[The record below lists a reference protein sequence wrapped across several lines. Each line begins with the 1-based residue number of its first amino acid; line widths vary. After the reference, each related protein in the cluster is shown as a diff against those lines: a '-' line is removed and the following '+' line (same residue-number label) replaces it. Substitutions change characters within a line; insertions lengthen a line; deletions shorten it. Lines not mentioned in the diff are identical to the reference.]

1 MKLKPKKRQ
10 SRVEFQEEV
19 REEVKPRKKS
29 ENKLPPDE
37 YPNVVFEKI
46 LVRQADSFRQYLEIS
61 VKRYENDE
69 ENPYMCQITMAQES
83 ERYTGRLNG
92 KTIYLPI
99 ESVIDLIDTL
109 SEVLDE
115 CEEKDII

>member
-10 SRVEFQEEV
+10 SRVEFQEV
-19 REEVKPRKKS
+19 KEEVKSRKKS

-37 YPNVVFEKI
+37 YPVVLEKKI
-46 LVRQADSFRQYLEIS
+46 LVRQADFRQYLEIS

-83 ERYTGRLNG
+83 ERYTGRLKG

-115 CEEKDII
+115 CEEKGII

>member
-10 SRVEFQEEV
+10 SRVEFQEV
-19 REEVKPRKKS
+19 KEVKPHKKS

-37 YPNVVFEKI
+37 YPELVQKKI
-46 LVRQADSFRQYLEIS
+46 LVRQADNFRQYLEIS

-83 ERYTGRLNG
+83 ERYTGRLKG

-99 ESVIDLIDTL
+99 ESVMDLIDTL